1 MSAAEPPQGANSA
14 PMGGSVAATPQAWGG
29 HTSIVRVATRT
40 DCRRRIGRERLHEPS
55 SVGAASDRGVTLVD
69 VLVGLAVAMLTV
81 VVVYQT
87 FVVVE
92 SIRRS
97 AAAAGDTEGSGA
109 FALFALA
116 VQTENAGAGLAS
128 AARWLDT
135 CPPTA
140 DIATTLRPIDVLIT
154 DGGGADRPDSLV
166 IRQSRASNGA
176 APAAFAA
183 AAPPGADFRV
193 ESADGFSIADR
204 VIAISRT
211 GSCAMAEISAVV
223 RSGSGILDIAHSGAA
238 VDFPATSLLLNL
250 GPAGRA
256 WISRYDLLSG
266 TLRSTDVA
274 NGDAPN
280 PLVSNLANVK
290 FQYGID
296 NDGDGALDTW
306 VTASPSSGWSP
317 TDLLAAP
324 RTTLERIKAIR
335 IGVIAHSEQIDR
347 TQTRGYHWVLF
358 DCELADKSAC
368 PGRLEGTVV
377 ASAGGGYRYRAF
389 ETVVPLRNGI
399 WNSGS

>member
-1 MSAAEPPQGANSA
+1 MRQACIPGARRCRPRRTTSCGA
-14 PMGGSVAATPQAWGG
+14 FLIEALVAVLVFSVAAAGVFSLLANGLRASDNARSRTEASDVAAATLARMSTEDIVTLADRYDALGG
-29 HTSIVRVATRT
+29 GSGFRTLLASARRLPGVTDTANVPVVTFAPGPSARSQRVSVTVYWQLAGRVGTASGFDDQRRGASMNIVGIATRT
-40 DCRRRIGRERLHEPS
+40 NCRRRIGRERSHEPS

-97 AAAAGDTEGSGA
+97 AAAAADTQGSGA

-211 GSCAMAEISAVV
+211 GSCAMAEITAVV
-223 RSGSGILDIAHSGAA
+223 RSAD
-238 VDFPATSLLLNL
+238 PAFSTSRI
-250 GPAGRA
+250 RA
-256 WISRYDLLSG
+256 RPSISR
-266 TLRSTDVA
+266 
-274 NGDAPN
+274 
-280 PLVSNLANVK
+280 
-290 FQYGID
+290 
-296 NDGDGALDTW
+296 
-306 VTASPSSGWSP
+306 
-317 TDLLAAP
+317 
-324 RTTLERIKAIR
+324 
-335 IGVIAHSEQIDR
+335 
-347 TQTRGYHWVLF
+347 
-358 DCELADKSAC
+358 
-368 PGRLEGTVV
+368 
-377 ASAGGGYRYRAF
+377 
-389 ETVVPLRNGI
+389 PLRCC
-399 WNSGS
+399 